1 MHAIND
7 NYYGYLKNNNR
18 KMDTWNS
25 HKWLWN
31 PFHTPHFLQCSHPL
45 CEMVSSIFSNEKK
58 RGSRRLS
65 AMLKRGKNIYHSA
78 LSACWLMLGI
88 MLDTCLTLS
97 LLIFKTLW
105 WDGASVIPIVQPK
118 KEINVEDKWVSWE
131 LKPLLVPCL
140 MLVLLATFPSL
151 ENCALSTDKWPCLWR
166 VSATQHLLSQHGEGP
181 AQGWHPDTSCQ
192 VTHGLPHSLPKCT
205 PSKI

>member
-1 MHAIND
+1 
-7 NYYGYLKNNNR
+7 
-18 KMDTWNS
+18 MDTWNS

-58 RGSRRLS
+58 QGSRRLS

-78 LSACWLMLGI
+78 LSACGLMPGI
-88 MLDTCLTLS
+88 MLDACLTWS

-105 WDGASVIPIVQPK
+105 WDGASVIPILQLK

-140 MLVLLATFPSL
+140 MLVLLAAFPSL
-151 ENCALSTDKWPCLWR
+151 ENCALSTVKRPCLWR
-166 VSATQHLLSQHGEGP
+166 VSATPTPPFTAWRRTCSGL
-181 AQGWHPDTSCQ
+181 TSRHIMPGYTWASSFSTQ
-192 VTHGLPHSLPKCT
+192 MYSFKGLIIVTSLFL
-205 PSKI
+205 